1 MTSNQPTNHPPH
13 RSCGDFQPPQGLGC
27 SIWTESDVS
36 LPLRDQV
43 SLNPGSTSRWAE
55 VPPPPKSLSHD
66 EQAGNIQDFELS
78 RCISY
83 SSIEHGWGFSSNP
96 HVCEFRGVIFFG
108 LYKLYRSWKFLF
120 EDWKFPPMVNWCPF
134 IFMESKPPGPKTKAP
149 KLKLLKLLETWR
161 LGERCF
167 CLTSFYCFSKLS
179 CGRNWRGVGT

>member
-1 MTSNQPTNHPPH
+1 MTSNHPKVWDVPYGPKVTFLF
-13 RSCGDFQPPQGLGC
+13 RYVTKLVLTLAAPQGG
-27 SIWTESDVS
+27 
-36 LPLRDQV
+36 PKF
-43 SLNPGSTSRWAE
+43 P
-55 VPPPPKSLSHD
+55 PPPPKSLSHD